1 MRADIRVR
9 IRSAIIRIQIERSC
23 LIAIIPIATEIENV
37 RSIEIAIIW
46 PKKDFLVKRMEFF
59 QSEAKNNKPEYV
71 LRNINNNP
79 YIFIF

>member
-9 IRSAIIRIQIERSC
+9 IRSGIISVQIERSC

-46 PKKDFLVKRMEFF
+46 PKKDFF
-59 QSEAKNNKPEYV
+59 
-71 LRNINNNP
+71 
-79 YIFIF
+79 

>member
-9 IRSAIIRIQIERSC
+9 IRSGIIRIQIERSS

-46 PKKDFLVKRMEFF
+46 PKKIFLVKRMEFF
-59 QSEAKNNKPEYV
+59 
-71 LRNINNNP
+71 NP
-79 YIFIF
+79 RQRVISLNMFYAI